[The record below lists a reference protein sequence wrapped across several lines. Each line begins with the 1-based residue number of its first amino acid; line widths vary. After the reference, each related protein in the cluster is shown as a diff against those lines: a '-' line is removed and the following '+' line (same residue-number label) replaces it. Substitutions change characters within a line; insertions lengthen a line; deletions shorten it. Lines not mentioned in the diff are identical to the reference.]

1 MSMILI
7 AKALSMKTGSTIRKM
22 VLVKLAD
29 NASDNGECWPSYQHI
44 ADQCEC
50 SKSAVK
56 EHISALIKMGLVRKE
71 NRLGVKNGKG
81 NTSNM
86 YHLMLDTP
94 VPPESTPPVPS
105 DDIPPVS
112 PENPPESPE
121 GTPPVSPAGTRTY
134 HLTEPVI
141 DPVISGSAVADH
153 PQQPPEKMDYQ
164 SIVDSYHR
172 LLPDMPQVKILT
184 DDRKKKIRS
193 FWKKYSFTQQRWC
206 AYLTYIASHCRWM
219 LEDQPNGKGGFWRR
233 KNLDYLITER
243 CYVAV
248 KEDRANDQ

>member
-22 VLVKLAD
+22 ILVKLAD
-29 NASDNGECWPSYQHI
+29 NASDTGECWPSYQHI

-56 EHISALIKMGLVRKE
+56 QHIAALIAMGLVRKE

-86 YHLMLDTP
+86 YFLTLDAMA
-94 VPPESTPPVPS
+94 PESTPPVPP
-105 DDIPPVS
+105 DDL
-112 PENPPESPE
+112 PPESPDNPPVSSE
-121 GTPPVSPAGTRTY
+121 STPPVPPDGTRTY
-134 HLTEPVI
+134 HSTEPVN
-141 DPVISGSAVADH
+141 DPVTSGSAVADH
-153 PQQPPEKMDYQ
+153 PQQPPEKMNYQ
-164 SIVDSYHR
+164 AVLDSYHE

-184 DDRKKKIRS
+184 EDRKKKIRS
-193 FWKKYSFTQQRWC
+193 FWKKFSFTEQRWR
-206 AYLTYIASHCRWM
+206 AYLKYIAEHCRWM

>member
-22 VLVKLAD
+22 ILVKLAD
-29 NASDNGECWPSYQHI
+29 NASDTGECWPSYQHI

-56 EHISALIKMGLVRKE
+56 QHIAALISMGLVRKE

-86 YHLMLDTP
+86 YYLMLDTP
-94 VPPESTPPVPS
+94 VPSESTPPVAP
-105 DDIPPVS
+105 D
-112 PENPPESPE
+112 
-121 GTPPVSPAGTRTY
+121 TPPVSSDDTPPVAPGGTRTC
-134 HLTEPVI
+134 HFTDPVN

-153 PQQPPEKMDYQ
+153 PQQPPEKMNYQ
-164 SIVDSYHR
+164 AVLDSYHE
-172 LLPDMPQVKILT
+172 LLPDMPQIKILT

-193 FWKKYSFTQQRWC
+193 FWKKFSFTEQRWR
-206 AYLTYIASHCRWM
+206 AYLRYIAEHCRWM